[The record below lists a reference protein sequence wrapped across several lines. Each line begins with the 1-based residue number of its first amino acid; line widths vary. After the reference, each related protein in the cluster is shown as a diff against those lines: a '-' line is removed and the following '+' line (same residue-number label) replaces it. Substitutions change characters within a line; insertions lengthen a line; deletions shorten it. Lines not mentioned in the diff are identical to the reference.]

1 MSNASAKFASGSL
14 ENGHH
19 CYAVRVYYE
28 DTDAGGI
35 VYHSKYLNY
44 AERART
50 EMLRCHGIA
59 QSALRRDEGVVF
71 AVRDCRVTFQ
81 RPARFDDLLEV
92 QTEVSS
98 FTGASLTMA
107 QTITRDSETLVTL
120 EFRIAAVNDRGRAT
134 RLPQSLKRAF
144 AHSGAEPTDDQ

>member
-1 MSNASAKFASGSL
+1 M
-14 ENGHH
+14 
-19 CYAVRVYYE
+19 RVYYE

-71 AVRDCRVTFQ
+71 AVDCHVTFQ
-81 RPARFDDLLEV
+81 QPARFDDLLEV
-92 QTEVSS
+92 RTEVS
-98 FTGASLTMA
+98 TVAGASLTMA
-107 QTITRDSETLVTL
+107 QTITRESETLVTL
-120 EFRIAAVNDRGRAT
+120 EIRIAAVNEKGRAT

-144 AHSGAEPTDDQ
+144 AHSDVKRTDDQ